1 MALSHSVFLP
11 VGFGGELAGF
21 PDPVAAYEAVLR
33 VARAADDGGFE
44 TIWSPD
50 HLVTMP
56 PSPAPVLES
65 WTLLTAL
72 ARDTRRVRL
81 GHLVTGHGY
90 RNPALQAKMAATL
103 DVVSGGRYTFG
114 VGAGWYEPDYS
125 AFGYDYPDTAER
137 LRRLREGLQIVRSLW
152 TAPVTSYEGTYHRVR
167 DAVRQQGVQRP
178 HVPVMIAGGGEKV
191 TLRLVAEYGD
201 LCNVI
206 ESPERLAHKYA
217 VLADHCADA
226 GRDPREIRRTAV
238 TACLIGDTDAEAR
251 GRLPAEHPLFPGDYR
266 SYCLVGTPETI
277 RERLAAYEAAGVQ
290 ELIVGFADDT
300 DPVAVRDYAREFLG

>member
-11 VGFGGELAGF
+11 VGFGRELAGF
-21 PDPVAAYEAVLR
+21 PDPVAAFEAVLG
-33 VARAADDGGFE
+33 VARAADEGGYE
-44 TIWSPD
+44 TLWAPD
-50 HLVTMP
+50 HLVTIP
-56 PSPAPVLES
+56 PSQAPVFES

-90 RNPALQAKMAATL
+90 RNPVLQAKLAATL

-114 VGAGWYEPDYS
+114 VGAGWHEPDY
-125 AFGYDYPDTAER
+125 AALGHDYPDAPER
-137 LRRLREGLQIVRSLW
+137 LQRLREGLEIVRSVW
-152 TAPVTSYEGTYHRVR
+152 TAPVTSYQGTYHRVR

-178 HVPVMIAGGGEKV
+178 HVPVMVAGGGEKV
-191 TLRLVAEYGD
+191 TLRLVAEHGD

-217 VLADHCADA
+217 VLADHCAEL
-226 GRDPREIRRTAV
+226 GRDPAEIRRTAV
-238 TACLIGDTDAEAR
+238 TACLVGDTDAEAR
-251 GRLPAEHPLFPGDYR
+251 ERLPAEHPLFPGDYR

-277 RERLAAYEAAGVQ
+277 RERLAAYEAAGVD
-290 ELIVGFADDT
+290 ELIVGFADPT
-300 DPVAVRDYAREFLG
+300 DAAAVRDYAREFAG